1 MSVLEALNIPALTK
15 QRVPVKTLVEQLR
28 PTPENKRLIES
39 HVASI
44 YLVSLLNEQTI
55 HYRAY
60 KDEEYSYQV
69 IYVLQVTLKK
79 DDQLTDLSVQLH
91 SAFPEPTI
99 LLMDYASDK
108 EWISAAPKRIN
119 RVDTTKTV
127 LDDIV
132 VQKIDGEA
140 YKYLD
145 LSKLSAV
152 NLKEY
157 YMKVVQLL
165 YIIAVFSIINIYPKV
180 DLDFKAVIKEYQ
192 QCSSNISCLKE
203 QYKKSAMKAEQL
215 DIDDQIYDEEQKQ
228 KQLIK
233 KLRGDTIGIK

>member
-1 MSVLEALNIPALTK
+1 MTILESLKIPAVNK
-15 QRVPVKTLVEQLR
+15 QRVPVKMLIDQLQ
-28 PTPENKRLIES
+28 PTPVNKRLIES

-60 KDEEYSYQV
+60 KDEEYSYQA

-99 LLMDYASDK
+99 LLMEYASDK

-132 VQKIDGEA
+132 VQKIDEEA

-165 YIIAVFSIINIYPKV
+165 YRIAVFSIINIYPEV
-180 DLDFKAVIKEYQ
+180 DLDFKTVIKEYQ

-228 KQLIK
+228 KKLIK
-233 KLRGDTIGIK
+233 NLKGETTNG

>member
-1 MSVLEALNIPALTK
+1 MTILESLKIPAINK
-15 QRVPVKTLVEQLR
+15 QRVPVKMLIDQLQ
-28 PTPENKRLIES
+28 PTTVNKRLIES

-60 KDEEYSYQV
+60 KDEEYSYQA

-99 LLMDYASDK
+99 LLMEYASDK

-165 YIIAVFSIINIYPKV
+165 YRIAVYSIINIYPSA
-180 DLDFKAVIKEYQ
+180 DLDFKTVIKEYQ

-228 KQLIK
+228 KQLIEK
-233 KLRGDTIGIK
+233 MKGNMSI

>member
-1 MSVLEALNIPALTK
+1 MTILESLKIPAINK
-15 QRVPVKTLVEQLR
+15 QRVPVKMLIDQLQ
-28 PTPENKRLIES
+28 PTPVNKRLIES

-60 KDEEYSYQV
+60 KDEEYSYQA

-79 DDQLTDLSVQLH
+79 DDPLTDLSVQLH

-99 LLMDYASDK
+99 LLMEYASDK

-119 RVDTTKTV
+119 RVDTSKTV

-165 YIIAVFSIINIYPKV
+165 YRIAVFSIINIYPEV
-180 DLDFKAVIKEYQ
+180 DLDFKTVIKEYQ

-215 DIDDQIYDEEQKQ
+215 DIDDQIYDEQQKQ
-228 KQLIK
+228 KQLIEK
-233 KLRGDTIGIK
+233 MKGNMSI

>member
-1 MSVLEALNIPALTK
+1 MTIIESLKIPAINK
-15 QRVPVKTLVEQLR
+15 QRVPVKMLIDQLQ
-28 PTPENKRLIES
+28 PTPVNKRLIES

-60 KDEEYSYQV
+60 KDEEYSYQA

-99 LLMDYASDK
+99 LLMEYASDK

-152 NLKEY
+152 NLKDY

-165 YIIAVFSIINIYPKV
+165 YRIAVFSIINIYPAG
-180 DLDFKAVIKEYQ
+180 DLNFKTVIKEYQ

-228 KQLIK
+228 KQLIEK
-233 KLRGDTIGIK
+233 MKGNMSI

>member
-1 MSVLEALNIPALTK
+1 MTIFESLKIPAINK
-15 QRVPVKTLVEQLR
+15 QRVPVKMLIDQLQ
-28 PTPENKRLIES
+28 PTPVNKRLIES

-60 KDEEYSYQV
+60 KDEEYSYQA

-99 LLMDYASDK
+99 LLMEYASDK

-165 YIIAVFSIINIYPKV
+165 YRIAVFSIINIYPEV
-180 DLDFKAVIKEYQ
+180 DLDFKTVIKEYQ

-215 DIDDQIYDEEQKQ
+215 DIDDQIYDEEMKQ
-228 KQLIK
+228 KQLIEK
-233 KLRGDTIGIK
+233 MKGTMSI

>member
-1 MSVLEALNIPALTK
+1 MTIIESLKIPAINK
-15 QRVPVKTLVEQLR
+15 QRVPVKMLIDQLQ
-28 PTPENKRLIES
+28 PTPVNKRLIES

-60 KDEEYSYQV
+60 KDEEYSYQA

-99 LLMDYASDK
+99 LLMEYASDK

-127 LDDIV
+127 LDDNV

-152 NLKEY
+152 NLKDY

-165 YIIAVFSIINIYPKV
+165 YRIAVFSIINIYPAG
-180 DLDFKAVIKEYQ
+180 DLNFKTVIKEYQ

-228 KQLIK
+228 KQLIEK
-233 KLRGDTIGIK
+233 MKGNMSI

>member
-1 MSVLEALNIPALTK
+1 MTIIESLKIPAINK
-15 QRVPVKTLVEQLR
+15 KRVPVKMLIDQLQ
-28 PTPENKRLIES
+28 PTPVNKRLIES

-60 KDEEYSYQV
+60 KDEEYSYQA

-99 LLMDYASDK
+99 LLMEYASDK

-152 NLKEY
+152 NLKDY

-165 YIIAVFSIINIYPKV
+165 YRIAVFSIINIYPAG
-180 DLDFKAVIKEYQ
+180 DLNFKTVIKEYQ

-228 KQLIK
+228 KQLIEK
-233 KLRGDTIGIK
+233 MKGNMSI

>member
-1 MSVLEALNIPALTK
+1 MTIFESLKIPAINK
-15 QRVPVKTLVEQLR
+15 QRVPVKMLIDQLQ
-28 PTPENKRLIES
+28 PTPVNKRLIES

-145 LSKLSAV
+145 LSKLSVV

-165 YIIAVFSIINIYPKV
+165 YRIAVFSIINIYPAV
-180 DLDFKAVIKEYQ
+180 DLEFKTVIKEYQ

-228 KQLIK
+228 KQLIEK
-233 KLRGDTIGIK
+233 MKGNMSI

>member
-1 MSVLEALNIPALTK
+1 MTIFESLKIPAINK
-15 QRVPVKTLVEQLR
+15 QRVPVKMLIDQLQ
-28 PTPENKRLIES
+28 PTPVNKRLIES

-60 KDEEYSYQV
+60 KDEEYSYQA

-132 VQKIDGEA
+132 VQKIDEEA

-165 YIIAVFSIINIYPKV
+165 YRIAVFSIINIYPAV
-180 DLDFKAVIKEYQ
+180 DLDFKTVIKEYQ

-228 KQLIK
+228 KQLIEK
-233 KLRGDTIGIK
+233 MKGNMSV

>member
-1 MSVLEALNIPALTK
+1 MTIIESLKIPAINK
-15 QRVPVKTLVEQLR
+15 QRVPVKMLIDQLQ
-28 PTPENKRLIES
+28 PTPVNKRLIES

-60 KDEEYSYQV
+60 KDEEYSYQA

-99 LLMDYASDK
+99 LLMEYASDK

-152 NLKEY
+152 NLKDY

-165 YIIAVFSIINIYPKV
+165 YRIAVFSIINIYPEV
-180 DLDFKAVIKEYQ
+180 DLDFKTVIKEYQ
-192 QCSSNISCLKE
+192 QSSSNISCLKE
-203 QYKKSAMKAEQL
+203 KYKKSAMKAEQM

-228 KQLIK
+228 KQLIEK
-233 KLRGDTIGIK
+233 MKGNMSI